1 MSEWRTRKRRAA
13 SPPPS
18 PRDDESEPES
28 GTADETA
35 ASSGGADA
43 TTASAGGA
51 ADVPVTPMSG
61 QAKLVLLSPT
71 AFVGLAE
78 LTNPEGGVL
87 HIRMAGAETHQ
98 PCGGAGDAGAGGAC
112 TDVWFSV
119 RARGGGKVP
128 RITVLVSTAH
138 SPGCVS

>member
-43 TTASAGGA
+43 ASAGGA
-51 ADVPVTPMSG
+51 ADVPVMPMSG

-128 RITVLVSTAH
+128 RITVLVSTA
-138 SPGCVS
+138 PGCVS